1 MSDPQTPLYTALCQY
16 AAARPLRFH
25 MPGHKGLPVFDGA
38 VSAEH
43 GIGRGKKRY
52 LGEKVG
58 DGCLAL
64 MRSIKRA
71 FDPEQILNPGK
82 IF

>member
-1 MSDPQTPLYTALCQY
+1 MHAYVYNDEVSDEEFMSRTEAFMERNYRKCIEL
-16 AAARPLRFH
+16 
-25 MPGHKGLPVFDGA
+25 GGA

-58 DGCLAL
+58 EGCLAL